1 MARRLGLVVNPIAG
15 MGGPIGLKGS
25 DGWTAADMVGLGAV
39 ARSGVRASLAV
50 EQLRRLGGPDV
61 LTAAGAMG
69 EDPVADAGLTATIA
83 YRPSFP
89 ATTSEDTRRAVRSFM
104 GAGCDLILF
113 AGGDGTA
120 RDVFSEVGQ
129 DAVVLGIPTGVKIH
143 SAAFARSPA
152 AAGDVAAAYVA
163 GDVRGTREAEVVDLD
178 EEAYRRGV
186 VSVRLFGYLRV
197 PDRADSLQGSKVRST
212 GDDEDIDGIGRGIA
226 ADMDAGVCYVIGPG
240 TTAKAALRVLGL
252 PYALLGVDLVVDRQV
267 VASDLSAAELLAATT
282 GRRTV
287 VVVSPIGGQGY
298 VFGRGNQQLSPE
310 LIRRAG
316 EGGLVIAAS
325 PRKLASLRGRPLV
338 VDTGD
343 QALDRQLAGYVRV
356 VTGRHREVVYA
367 LSD

>member
-25 DGWTAADMVGLGAV
+25 DGWTASDLARRGAV

-50 EQLRRLGGPDV
+50 EQLRRLGRPEV

-69 EDPVADAGLTATIA
+69 EDAVADAGLTATIA
-83 YRPSFP
+83 YRPSRP

-104 GAGCDLILF
+104 QAGCDLILF

-129 DAVVLGIPTGVKIH
+129 AAVVLGIPTGVKIH

-152 AAGDVAAAYVA
+152 VAGAVAAAYAAGDVH
-163 GDVRGTREAEVVDLD
+163 GTREAEVVDLD

-186 VSVRLFGYLRV
+186 VNVRLFGYLRV

-212 GDDEDIDGIGRGIA
+212 GDDEDIDGIGLGIA
-226 ADMDAGVCYVIGPG
+226 DGMEAGVHYVFGPG
-240 TTAKAALRVLGL
+240 TTAKAALRALGL
-252 PYALLGVDLVVDRQV
+252 SYALLGVDLVVDRQV
-267 VASDLSAAELLAATT
+267 VASDLSADELLAATA

-287 VVVSPIGGQGY
+287 LIVSPIGGQGY

-316 EGGLVIAAS
+316 KRGLVIVAS
-325 PRKLASLRGRPLV
+325 PRKLASLRGRPLFA
-338 VDTGD
+338 DTGD
-343 QALDRQLAGYVRV
+343 QDLDRQLAGYVRV
-356 VTGRHREVVYA
+356 VAGRHREVVYA